1 MAYDLPTNTQ
11 APEAIPTGPPPGM
24 TSSMPASRALPV
36 PPTGYVP
43 GPTAPIRH
51 AYEDSALYKIS
62 NTLSMFDPHGGGLPA
77 GLRIKIAQQNADMQ
91 LDENKRAWDNY
102 YANVEATRGHLQTQN
117 RNAQMAAL
125 KLYPFMKAQMS
136 METDP
141 DKRKALADHWGT
153 TLESLSPGSG
163 TFAKYAHDNLA
174 TVLSGDDLLSDP
186 KSGPKAQQM
195 VQLMGYENWIM
206 SKEHEKLAETTNHDR
221 VSTGQLY
228 FPAQHTA
235 KLAGVRSGGSRMPED
250 TFRTELQTAM
260 RTQGERETSVQAA
273 MEYLGTPAGQNHMY
287 GLGVSVDAFEAKR
300 DMKPITG
307 NPMNAE
313 KFKRFKVNEFQIAHA
328 DELGLNDEDVQGLK
342 DENQTLLTIK
352 AKDSSPSQNPGS
364 IAGMTM
370 LDLSQGKYKTSEDM
384 LAKTKPGSVE
394 RSQGLEWAHKS
405 NVAQQNASAQAQL
418 GKQMS
423 TPVDMSKVDMYSRKD
438 IRAGKVSK
446 LSVPMS
452 EREKRTNAD
461 MIELDPKIVAS
472 LTKLKIAK
480 EQGNAEMFDLAGKS
494 FKGTT
499 ATDLS
504 AQWTKWKA
512 LDFGGPAGALIAS
525 DPKNSDLV
533 AYHDTFTAWAGKDAR
548 ALGDEV
554 GTMTD
559 ADRLVWKDTFPKPV
573 DTPAIQKQKR
583 AIFNRMIDLIYDI
596 NARVATGED
605 AATVMNDKKVVD
617 RKNGI
622 FGSAK
627 AIVGKQEPKTEVRSL
642 AEEPSTAEAST
653 ATRGESLLDTMRK
666 EAKGK
671 P

>member
-1 MAYDLPTNTQ
+1 MAYELPTNTQ
-11 APEAIPTGPPPGM
+11 APEALPTAAPSGTPPGM
-24 TSSMPASRALPV
+24 SSSVPVNRALPQ
-36 PPTGYVP
+36 PPPGYVP

-51 AYEDSALYKIS
+51 AYEDSGLYKVL

-77 GLRIKIAQQNADMQ
+77 GLRIKVAQQNADMQ
-91 LDENKRAWDNY
+91 LEENKRAWDSY
-102 YANVEATRGHLQTQN
+102 YLNIEATRGHLQTQN
-117 RNAQMAAL
+117 RAAQMSAL

-163 TFAKYAHDNLA
+163 KFAQYAHDNLA

-228 FPAQHTA
+228 FPAPQTA
-235 KLAGVRSGGSRMPED
+235 KLAAVRSGGSRMPED

-300 DMKPITG
+300 DMKPLTG

-328 DELGLNDEDVQGLK
+328 DELGLDEEDVQGLK

-352 AKDSSPSQNPGS
+352 AKESSPSQNPGS

-370 LDLSQGKYKTSEDM
+370 LDLSKGKYQTSEEM
-384 LAKTKPGSVE
+384 LKKTKDGSPE
-394 RSQGLEWAHKS
+394 RTQGLEWAYKA
-405 NVAQQNASAQAQL
+405 NQAQQNAGPQAQL
-418 GKQMS
+418 NKQMG

-461 MIELDPKIVAS
+461 MIELDPKIVTS
-472 LTKLKIAK
+472 LTKLSIAK
-480 EQGNAEMFDLAGKS
+480 EQGNTEMFDLAAKS
-494 FKGTT
+494 FKGKSP
-499 ATDLS
+499 AELS
-504 AQWTKWKA
+504 AQWGKWKA
-512 LDFGGPAGALIAS
+512 LDIGGPAAAVIAS

-533 AYHDTFTAWAGKDAR
+533 AYHDTYTAWAGKDAR

-605 AATVMNDKKVVD
+605 AQTVMSDKKIVD

-622 FGSAK
+622 FGSA
-627 AIVGKQEPKTEVRSL
+627 RSL
-642 AEEPSTAEAST
+642 VNKPEERSTVQSMAEPSTAEAAS
-653 ATRGESLLDTMRK
+653 TRGESLLERMRK
-666 EAKGK
+666 GK
-671 P
+671 